1 MTVGFD
7 DMAEFLAH
15 AHAMEVEAEERYRML
30 ADQMEVHNNMELAVI
45 FRTLADVEGRH
56 AEEIKMR
63 AGNQGLQKLELSESK
78 WPDMEAPETADLA
91 EVHYMMTPY
100 HALQIAMHAE
110 ENAYQFFKTIAE
122 TTPNSKLRELA
133 HEYAVEERD
142 HIRQVEAL
150 LAKNPEPDDSWD
162 DDLDPPVSPE

>member
-1 MTVGFD
+1 MTGGFD
-7 DMAEFLAH
+7 DVTEFLAH
-15 AHAMEVEAEERYRML
+15 AHAMEVEADERYRML

-63 AGNQGLQKLELSESK
+63 AGRRGLKQLGLSETR
-78 WPDMEAPETADLA
+78 WPDIEAPETADLA
-91 EVHYMMTPY
+91 EVHYMMTPH

-110 ENAYQFFKTIAE
+110 ENAYQFFKAIAE
-122 TTPNSKLRELA
+122 TTPNPELRDLA

-142 HIRQVEAL
+142 HIRQVEEL
-150 LAKNPEPDDSWD
+150 MLEHPKPDDGWD